1 MNWGIAFATITTSGR
16 QTITAANC
24 ARARLR
30 IVADHQREKLTMAR
44 RRILRR
50 LRSMV
55 GASWRHEY
63 SPKEIS
69 IPKTQRSIS
78 TFRMSKRIVPAR
90 MPRSKLLLRRTRNT
104 FLSTSTLS
112 KSYRNAR
119 KAKETIWLEGSA
131 PHNWRNIALHSVE
144 SHCITRLESVGPLEA
159 HFHPY
164 GWAAGP

>member
-30 IVADHQREKLTMAR
+30 IVAEHQGEKLTTAR

-50 LRSMV
+50 FRSMV
-55 GASWRHEY
+55 VPHGDMSIRR
-63 SPKEIS
+63 KEILT
-69 IPKTQRSIS
+69 PKTQRSIS

-90 MPRSKLLLRRTRNT
+90 MPRSKLILRRTRNT

-144 SHCITRLESVGPLEA
+144 SHCITRLESVGLLEA

-164 GWAAGP
+164 GWVAGP